1 MNDKKTFIWKFELSE
16 QKEYVWGMDCPD
28 CVNEGNVKIWNS
40 FLLNKISE
48 LLCADSMQTE
58 DYQEALRAV
67 CKEEEERLVRERRLA
82 RVEEVRQRRRC
93 MVRTKIDFVPKGLTV
108 DLEAAYANY
117 IQQVV
122 TFMPEDKD
130 DFLYMLRLLER
141 WEKKSI
147 PAVLAKGRPDAA
159 YAIAIG
165 LCRHVESFLMRNDI
179 SEYLTVYRLRIGRF
193 VYACFAA
200 LVNSVFAWHNE
211 EKRVYVFNFIN
222 SHLSR
227 YDGLKWVQNKI
238 RVLAP
243 NDKIVGEPVRIVRE
257 MNDDEARA
265 AREVERLS
273 EEKKR
278 LLLEAE
284 KEAKSLIPLNRD
296 FEERIFNYKNID
308 EDCSKIASLMWNEK
322 AVIDG
327 FIADGNYQEAALKFL
342 QLTKSMC
349 RHFMMDCHWDFY
361 DDLYSPEYVVDSIV
375 DVFENLVK
383 QGKLPENVKTYIHE
397 AWKEIK
403 DMECC
408 TDYCLLYKVG
418 SVDSELFS

>member
-1 MNDKKTFIWKFELSE
+1 MNDKKTYIWKFELSE
-16 QKEYVWGMDCPD
+16 KKEYEWGMDCPD
-28 CVNEGNVKIWNS
+28 CVNEGNVKIWNR

-67 CKEEEERLVRERRLA
+67 CKEEEERLARERRLA
-82 RVEEVRQRRRC
+82 RVEEVRQKRRC

-238 RVLAP
+238 RVLAS

-349 RHFMMDCHWDFY
+349 RHFMMDCHWDF
-361 DDLYSPEYVVDSIV
+361 
-375 DVFENLVK
+375 
-383 QGKLPENVKTYIHE
+383 
-397 AWKEIK
+397 
-403 DMECC
+403 
-408 TDYCLLYKVG
+408 
-418 SVDSELFS
+418 

>member
-1 MNDKKTFIWKFELSE
+1 MS
-16 QKEYVWGMDCPD
+16 
-28 CVNEGNVKIWNS
+28 
-40 FLLNKISE
+40 
-48 LLCADSMQTE
+48 
-58 DYQEALRAV
+58 
-67 CKEEEERLVRERRLA
+67 
-82 RVEEVRQRRRC
+82 
-93 MVRTKIDFVPKGLTV
+93 
-108 DLEAAYANY
+108 
-117 IQQVV
+117 
-122 TFMPEDKD
+122 
-130 DFLYMLRLLER
+130 
-141 WEKKSI
+141 
-147 PAVLAKGRPDAA
+147 
-159 YAIAIG
+159 
-165 LCRHVESFLMRNDI
+165 
-179 SEYLTVYRLRIGRF
+179 
-193 VYACFAA
+193 
-200 LVNSVFAWHNE
+200 
-211 EKRVYVFNFIN
+211 NFIN

-265 AREVERLS
+265 AREVERLR

-322 AVIDG
+322 AVIG
-327 FIADGNYQEAALKFL
+327 RLIADGNYQEAALKFL
-342 QLTKSMC
+342 QMTKSMC

-361 DDLYSPEYVVDSIV
+361 DDLYSPEYVVNSIV

>member
-1 MNDKKTFIWKFELSE
+1 MNDKKTYIWKFELSE
-16 QKEYVWGMDCPD
+16 KKKYEWGMDCPD
-28 CVNEGNVKIWNS
+28 CVNESNVKIWNR

-67 CKEEEERLVRERRLA
+67 CKEEEECLARERRLA
-82 RVEEVRQRRRC
+82 RVEEVRQRRSC

-122 TFMPEDKD
+122 TFIPEDKD

-165 LCRHVESFLMRNDI
+165 LCRHVENFLMRNDI

-265 AREVERLS
+265 AREVERLR

-349 RHFMMDCHWDFY
+349 RHFTMDCHWDFY
-361 DDLYSPEYVVDSIV
+361 DDLYSPEYVVNSIV

-383 QGKLPENVKTYIHE
+383 QGKLPEDVKSYIHE

-408 TDYCLLYKVG
+408 TDYGLLYKVG
-418 SVDSELFS
+418 SVNSELFS